1 MQKEQTEHTELETD
15 ADIIHA
21 HRNNRMS
28 ILTDKMMDRLDL
40 TEDID
45 DIDEDPFDQEPKR
58 LNDLQLIAGDSSLA
72 APIFGTGAH

>member
-1 MQKEQTEHTELETD
+1 MTTLEQVFLEIGHNANPKPKVPIMQKEQTEHTELETD

-45 DIDEDPFDQEPKR
+45 DIDEDPFD
-58 LNDLQLIAGDSSLA
+58 
-72 APIFGTGAH
+72 